1 MGFLSQTGVSF
12 DPLAT
17 LSLSGTFSAGTW
29 YDTVIQRPSLN
40 QGIYIITVYFDTANA
55 GASQYSCRSATVP
68 FHWHAGGS
76 NTTTA
81 VTINNQQGF
90 MGHAPNSFGQWDSA
104 MELRIKHNYSNV
116 NSGNQV
122 LQIKFTNTMTLTGAS
137 SRNVTL
143 YFRQFSQE
151 LMMQVYVL
159 YKNSD
164 NSVVSFL
171 PDDLEQSDF
180 DVHLNHHVGCSL
192 TTNTIESPE
201 YTEDDLSTAL
211 LPHHVSITDGVAT
224 VLTGAALEAANEAQ
238 EALFELN
245 DLRNERNKR
254 IAETDWWANSD
265 LTMTAEQTAYRQAL
279 RDITDTYTSLE
290 DVVWPTKP

>member
-1 MGFLSQTGVSF
+1 
-12 DPLAT
+12 
-17 LSLSGTFSAGTW
+17 
-29 YDTVIQRPSLN
+29 
-40 QGIYIITVYFDTANA
+40 
-55 GASQYSCRSATVP
+55 
-68 FHWHAGGS
+68 
-76 NTTTA
+76 
-81 VTINNQQGF
+81 
-90 MGHAPNSFGQWDSA
+90 
-104 MELRIKHNYSNV
+104 
-116 NSGNQV
+116 
-122 LQIKFTNTMTLTGAS
+122 
-137 SRNVTL
+137 
-143 YFRQFSQE
+143 
-151 LMMQVYVL
+151 MQVYVL

-211 LPHHVSITDGVAT
+211 FPHHVSITDGVAT

-279 RDITDTYTSLE
+279 RDITDTYTSLD

>member
-1 MGFLSQTGVSF
+1 
-12 DPLAT
+12 
-17 LSLSGTFSAGTW
+17 
-29 YDTVIQRPSLN
+29 
-40 QGIYIITVYFDTANA
+40 
-55 GASQYSCRSATVP
+55 
-68 FHWHAGGS
+68 
-76 NTTTA
+76 
-81 VTINNQQGF
+81 
-90 MGHAPNSFGQWDSA
+90 
-104 MELRIKHNYSNV
+104 
-116 NSGNQV
+116 
-122 LQIKFTNTMTLTGAS
+122 
-137 SRNVTL
+137 
-143 YFRQFSQE
+143 
-151 LMMQVYVL
+151 MQVYVL

-201 YTEDDLSTAL
+201 YTEDDPSTAL
-211 LPHHVSITDGVAT
+211 MPHHVSITDGVAT
-224 VLTGAALEAANEAQ
+224 VLTGAALVAANEAQ

-265 LTMTAEQTAYRQAL
+265 LTMTSEQTAYRQAL

>member
-1 MGFLSQTGVSF
+1 
-12 DPLAT
+12 
-17 LSLSGTFSAGTW
+17 
-29 YDTVIQRPSLN
+29 
-40 QGIYIITVYFDTANA
+40 
-55 GASQYSCRSATVP
+55 
-68 FHWHAGGS
+68 
-76 NTTTA
+76 
-81 VTINNQQGF
+81 
-90 MGHAPNSFGQWDSA
+90 
-104 MELRIKHNYSNV
+104 
-116 NSGNQV
+116 
-122 LQIKFTNTMTLTGAS
+122 
-137 SRNVTL
+137 
-143 YFRQFSQE
+143 
-151 LMMQVYVL
+151 MMQVYVL
-159 YKNSD
+159 YKNFD

-211 LPHHVSITDGVAT
+211 MPHHVRIIDGVAT

-279 RDITDTYTSLE
+279 RDITNTYSSVA